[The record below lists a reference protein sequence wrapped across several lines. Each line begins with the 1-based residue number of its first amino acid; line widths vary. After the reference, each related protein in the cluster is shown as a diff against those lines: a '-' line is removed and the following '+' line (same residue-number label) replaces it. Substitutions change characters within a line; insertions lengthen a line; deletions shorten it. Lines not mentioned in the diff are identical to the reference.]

1 MGAAAKQMSI
11 ADVARRAGVSIP
23 TLRFYEQKGLITS
36 QRTERNHRCFPRH
49 VLRRLAFIAA
59 AQRLGLS
66 LIEIREALGTL
77 PVERSPS
84 SEDWR
89 RLSRSWIDRV
99 DRAIDE
105 LQVLRQSLEAC
116 IGCGCLSLGM
126 CSLLNP
132 EDEAAAEGHG
142 SRWLRATGPGET
154 LHRTTKKRRTN
165 EAAPSS
171 PTTSLD
177 AAR

>member
-1 MGAAAKQMSI
+1 MGDVAKPTPMPI

-36 QRTERNHRCFPRH
+36 QRTGSNRRCFPRH

-66 LIEIREALGTL
+66 LAEIREALGTL
-77 PVERSPS
+77 PVERPPTPK
-84 SEDWR
+84 DWR
-89 RLSRSWIDRV
+89 RLSTSWMDRV
-99 DRAIDE
+99 DRAIKE
-105 LQVLRQSLEAC
+105 LEVLKQSLDSC
-116 IGCGCLSLGM
+116 IGCGCLSLGL

-142 SRWLRATGPGET
+142 SRWLRPAGAPET
-154 LHRTTKKRRTN
+154 
-165 EAAPSS
+165 
-171 PTTSLD
+171 
-177 AAR
+177 AARRY